1 LGRAQPQF
9 TQGEPQMQHTSTAAA
24 YDARILKLRLPEQDS
39 LKKAAER
46 CSADPVSLTN
56 IGRAVGQQVRIKRG
70 DDPRFVAVYT
80 VNQRNPDDPSR
91 ADIVRAGLAG
101 RERLGTSDEL
111 DAIVEATVLD
121 APGEP
126 AGVRFFEVADDAGDQ
141 SYFVVIAPHGGMIEQ
156 HTDEQATEVISQLR
170 TAGFPASL
178 WMCKGF
184 GDETKGAS
192 DRWHITST
200 DLHPA
205 SFPLLGSIM
214 SRRFFYGVA
223 FHGFARKEG
232 EANIYIGG
240 AAPLPLKETVQR
252 SLDRLGLPLKVKI
265 STRADDDRLQGFSPE
280 NVINRL
286 AASGIHLEQSAE
298 ARRFHKEIAGAVAKV
313 FASPWRWLVWALMG
327 FLR

>member
-1 LGRAQPQF
+1 
-9 TQGEPQMQHTSTAAA
+9 MQHTSTAAA
-24 YDARILKLRLPEQDS
+24 YDARILQLRLPEQDS
-39 LKKAAER
+39 LKNAAER

-56 IGRAVGQQVRIKRG
+56 IGRAVGQQVRIKRR
-70 DDPRFVAVYT
+70 DDSRFVAVYT
-80 VNQRNPDDPSR
+80 VNQPNPDDPRR
-91 ADIVRAGLAG
+91 ADIVRTGLAG

-111 DAIVEATVLD
+111 YATVEATVLD

-126 AGVRFFEVADDAGDQ
+126 AGVRFFEAADDAGDQ

-223 FHGFARKEG
+223 FHGFARQG
-232 EANIYIGG
+232 ARSGYLYRRGG
-240 AAPLPLKETVQR
+240 TAAVESSGAPGVSGSPGSFAQR
-252 SLDRLGLPLKVKI
+252 QDQHGRGQRKIPGLPPGERDQ
-265 STRADDDRLQGFSPE
+265 S
-280 NVINRL
+280 L
-286 AASGIHLEQSAE
+286 AS
-298 ARRFHKEIAGAVAKV
+298 
-313 FASPWRWLVWALMG
+313 
-327 FLR
+327 

>member
-1 LGRAQPQF
+1 MGRAQPQF

-24 YDARILKLRLPEQDS
+24 YDARILKLRLPQQDS

-101 RERLGTSDEL
+101 RKRLGTSDEL

-156 HTDEQATEVISQLR
+156 HTDEQATEVISQFR

-184 GDETKGAS
+184 GDEAQGAS

-252 SLDRLGLPLKVKI
+252 SLNRLGLPLKVKI

-298 ARRFHKEIAGAVAKV
+298 ARAFHKEIAGAVAKV